1 MSNSAVDID
10 LKNKIERLAG
20 MGESDICVST
30 VNLIPLLMERTKM
43 ARSYRISNED
53 GRKMI
58 RESIDYMDDKIKR
71 ILML

>member
-1 MSNSAVDID
+1 MSNTAVDVE

-20 MGESDICVST
+20 MSESDICVGT